1 MAEGVKISA
10 KEKAGMDEF
19 EDLVK
24 EMFFSGEIKIQDEV
38 MITSMR
44 QKENISDAIESLRLV
59 RNSID
64 MSMPEDFLTIDL
76 MSAYESLGKII
87 GEEIEED
94 LVNEIFSKFCM
105 GK

>member
-1 MAEGVKISA
+1 ME
-10 KEKAGMDEF
+10 EF

-59 RNSID
+59 RNSIV